1 MGLKCAEQGA
11 YTKMA
16 IYLTTSGLEQAA
28 SYDFLPQPSL
38 ALFYDKAVGWPIYK
52 QTSTEY
58 I

>member
-1 MGLKCAEQGA
+1 MMRMSSFGLG
-11 YTKMA
+11 
-16 IYLTTSGLEQAA
+16 QAV